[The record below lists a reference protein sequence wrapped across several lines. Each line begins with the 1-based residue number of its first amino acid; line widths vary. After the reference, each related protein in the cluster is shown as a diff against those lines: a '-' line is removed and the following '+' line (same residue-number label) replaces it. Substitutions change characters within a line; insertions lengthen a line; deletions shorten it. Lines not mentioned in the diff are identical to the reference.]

1 MTMFLFSGFSFF
13 HLVSFLY
20 PHRHGNPSSFR
31 CIPRKLPRYCPS
43 AWCWFCVDIR
53 LSSIVVESIVPEFG
67 FIQEIRDGLG
77 KSWILP
83 CVTFAEHFWMNIK
96 VFQAQWCIL
105 SIFMIK
111 RNTCFQVAV
120 LIVNPTAI
128 GLWCL
133 SDRVTEK
140 SWCSRF
146 FDSLSNWNWLNPF
159 NPRSHK

>member
-1 MTMFLFSGFSFF
+1 MKDLVEMKQRGYIFWITTLTRGYKPNKMQKLMTMFLFSGFSFF
-13 HLVSFLY
+13 HLVFFLY

-31 CIPRKLPRYCPS
+31 CIPHKLPRYCPS

-67 FIQEIRDGLG
+67 SIQEIRDGLG

-83 CVTFAEHFWMNIK
+83 CVTFVEHFWMNTK

-111 RNTCFQVAV
+111 RNTCF
-120 LIVNPTAI
+120 
-128 GLWCL
+128 
-133 SDRVTEK
+133 
-140 SWCSRF
+140 
-146 FDSLSNWNWLNPF
+146 
-159 NPRSHK
+159 